1 MVADPPKDQG
11 FIDPDGKRPPT
22 GCRSRRPR
30 HQGTGAA
37 KGPARRG
44 CARPDCEVRR
54 SAMALN
60 LNQKK
65 EVVAELAEVASR
77 AHSLVAA
84 EYVGLTVEQLTN
96 MRKKARAEGVY
107 LKVAKNTL
115 VSRAVEDTD
124 YAIVKDELTG
134 PLLYAFSKEDP
145 GAAGR
150 LIKEFAKANDK
161 LKPRLV
167 AIGGQKY
174 PGSHVEV
181 LASLPTR
188 DEALSMLL
196 SVMVQPA
203 TMLVRVLAEPASQV
217 ARVTNAVG
225 QQKAA

>member
-1 MVADPPKDQG
+1 
-11 FIDPDGKRPPT
+11 
-22 GCRSRRPR
+22 
-30 HQGTGAA
+30 
-37 KGPARRG
+37 
-44 CARPDCEVRR
+44 
-54 SAMALN
+54 MALN
-60 LNQKK
+60 LTQKK
-65 EVVAELAEVASR
+65 NVVAELAEVAGS

-84 EYVGLTVEQLTN
+84 EYAGLTVAQLTQL
-96 MRKKARAEGVY
+96 RQKARNDGVF

-115 VSRAVEDTD
+115 VSRAVEGTD
-124 YAIVKDELTG
+124 YDVIKDALTG

-167 AIGGQKY
+167 SMGGQMY
-174 PGSHVEV
+174 PGSHVDV

-188 DEALSMLL
+188 DQALSMLL

-203 TMLVRVLAEPASQV
+203 TMLVRLLSEPASQI

-225 QQKAA
+225 QAKQAA